1 MIWEN
6 AQNVKFNERR
16 RNQDLILL
24 NSSKKSNFNRSLP
37 WPLNG
42 LKHGLF
48 FPIYVKED
56 LE

>member
-24 NSSKKSNFNRSLP
+24 NSSKKSNFNSCLSF
-37 WPLNG
+37 
-42 LKHGLF
+42 HYMD
-48 FPIYVKED
+48 FPYIYV
-56 LE
+56 